1 MHEMPRLFD
10 LSISAPAPTV
20 GSGSHAA
27 AMPLRPPV
35 KLAATLMACAWAA
48 AAVVA
53 GAVLII
59 SG

>member
-10 LSISAPAPTV
+10 LTISAPAPRV
-20 GSGSHAA
+20 GSGAHAA
-27 AMPLRPPV
+27 AVPLRAPV

-48 AAVVA
+48 AGVVA
-53 GAVLII
+53 TAVLII